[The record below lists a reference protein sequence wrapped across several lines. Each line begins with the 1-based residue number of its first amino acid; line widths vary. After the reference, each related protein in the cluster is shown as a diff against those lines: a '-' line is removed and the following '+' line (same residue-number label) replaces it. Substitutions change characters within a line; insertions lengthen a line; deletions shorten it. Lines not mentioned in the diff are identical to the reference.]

1 MKFLQAL
8 VMLLTACFWSV
19 LALGAECRESVF
31 PLRLMDKAGV
41 ASEGF
46 GAAVLLDK
54 KRWVYATP
62 ANVVADAD
70 RIFVVTLVELRVL
83 YVDRQSNVALL
94 VPKDLETMKIWS
106 GFLPHKVS
114 AVELAP
120 GSPPTG
126 DAQVC
131 IYPLR
136 SQSAERTRVVSGL
149 EPGSLYIEGL
159 MLLDRSIQVGE
170 SGGAVFDASHRLIGM
185 VVTLLGQGGT
195 PVYPNLAIPVEKLRQ
210 AMISAFEPALRAKV
224 SVPSGVPSTQ
234 VRR

>member
-1 MKFLQAL
+1 MKILQTL
-8 VMLLTACFWSV
+8 VLLAASSWSV

-46 GAAVLLDK
+46 GAAVLIDE

-70 RIFVVTLVELRVL
+70 RIFVVSLVEMRVL
-83 YVDRQSNVALL
+83 YVDPQSHVALL

-106 GFLPHKVS
+106 GFLPHKVR

-120 GSPPTG
+120 GSPSTG
-126 DAQVC
+126 NAQVC

-136 SQSAERTRVVSGL
+136 SLSAERTRVVSGL
-149 EPGSLYIEGL
+149 EPGPLDSEGL

-170 SGGAVFDASHRLIGM
+170 SGGAVLDAHHRLIGM

-195 PVYPNLAIPVEKLRQ
+195 PVYPSLAIPVEKLRQ

-224 SVPSGVPSTQ
+224 SVPSGAPSTQ
-234 VRR
+234 ARR

>member
-1 MKFLQAL
+1 MKRLYAL
-8 VMLLTACFWSV
+8 VLSLIACSWSM

-41 ASEGF
+41 PSQGL

-70 RIFVVTLVELRVL
+70 RIFVVSLVELRVL
-83 YVDRQSNVALL
+83 YVDPQSNVALL
-94 VPKDLETMKIWS
+94 VPKDLETMNIWS
-106 GFLPHKVS
+106 GFLPHAVS
-114 AVELAP
+114 ALELAP
-120 GSPPTG
+120 ASPSTG

-131 IYPLR
+131 IYPL
-136 SQSAERTRVVSGL
+136 QSLPAERTRVVSGL
-149 EPGSLYIEGL
+149 EPGSLDSEGL
-159 MLLDRSIQVGE
+159 MRLDRSIQVGE
-170 SGGAVFDASHRLIGM
+170 SGGAVLDANRRLIGM

-195 PVYPNLAIPVEKLRQ
+195 PVYPSLAIPVEKLRQ
-210 AMISAFEPALRAKV
+210 AMIGAFEPTLRAEA
-224 SVPSGVPSTQ
+224 SVPAGVSSTQ

>member
-8 VMLLTACFWSV
+8 VLLLAASSWSV

-126 DAQVC
+126 DVQVC
-131 IYPLR
+131 IYPPR

-195 PVYPNLAIPVEKLRQ
+195 PVYPSLAIPVEKLRQ
-210 AMISAFEPALRAKV
+210 AMISAFAPTLQADV
-224 SVPSGVPSTQ
+224 SVPPGVPSTQ